1 MQSISTRTIL
11 SMLGAEFSDYVYL
24 PSMGAS
30 GGILITWKRHIGH
43 TGQQRIDNH
52 SVSVQLCREQGQ
64 AWWLTCVYGLKEMM
78 EKSFFFRN
86 SEMSEQPVLV
96 HGWWLGILTSS
107 IKHQIRITP
116 IIIEL

>member
-1 MQSISTRTIL
+1 
-11 SMLGAEFSDYVYL
+11 
-24 PSMGAS
+24 
-30 GGILITWKRHIGH
+30 
-43 TGQQRIDNH
+43 
-52 SVSVQLCREQGQ
+52 
-64 AWWLTCVYGLKEMM
+64 M

-96 HGWWLGILTSS
+96 HGWWLGILTSY